1 MSKAKQERRKQIK
14 AELAQGQKKF
24 VLRHGVLDWGVP
36 TYFLYLF
43 ISAIVQMLFY
53 RLSFGE
59 ALKSLFPITYIVG
72 IVVFGIAGIFMGRY
86 RWKQLLKEAGG
97 KNKPGKK

>member
-1 MSKAKQERRKQIK
+1 MSKAKQRRRREIK
-14 AELAQGQKKF
+14 AELAQGKKKYI
-24 VLRHGVLDWGVP
+24 LYNGVLGWGIP

-53 RLSFGE
+53 RLTFGE
-59 ALKSLFPITYIVG
+59 AIRALFPITVIFG
-72 IVVFGIAGIFMGRY
+72 IFVFAIAGIFIGRH

-97 KNKPGKK
+97 KYHNKK

>member
-1 MSKAKQERRKQIK
+1 
-14 AELAQGQKKF
+14 
-24 VLRHGVLDWGVP
+24 
-36 TYFLYLF
+36 
-43 ISAIVQMLFY
+43 MLFY

>member
-1 MSKAKQERRKQIK
+1 MSKAKQQRRKQIK

-24 VLRHGVLDWGVP
+24 VLRHGVLGWGIP

-53 RLSFGE
+53 RLRFGE
-59 ALKSLFPITYIVG
+59 AIKSLFPFTFIFG
-72 IVVFGIAGIFMGRY
+72 IVIFAIAGIFMGRY
-86 RWKQLLKEAGG
+86 RWKQLLKEAGS
-97 KNKPGKK
+97 KYQV